1 MRSKLRP
8 PVGQG
13 LTGRVA
19 ASGKPLVIADVE
31 REGGSL
37 YPDFNRT
44 NQYTS
49 FMGVPVIY
57 RGSIVGVLSVMTIQR
72 REFSRD
78 EELLL
83 AGMADQAAIALQ
95 NAQLFEER
103 ERQIAELTTLNRI
116 SRAINATLDLD
127 ELLRSLH
134 HGIGEV
140 LDISIS
146 FIGLYD
152 QASRQITF
160 PIARIDGQDYQ
171 DDEVALAEQPDT
183 LAARVIL
190 ERQPILLHTIEEVE
204 ALEPTPPEHGPP
216 RIASYIGV
224 PIMLGTDVLGM
235 ITVQSITPHAYD
247 ENDLRFLTTV
257 ASQAATAL
265 ANARLFEERERRL
278 RESNAMRDIGSAV
291 TSTLDLQDVLER
303 LHTELG
309 RVIDVS
315 NSFVGLYDADQ
326 HILSYPIA
334 YDDGTPV
341 QLEPQ
346 PLGDGVNHWVITH
359 RQPLLLGSKDEY
371 WSFYQ
376 AAQYDTS
383 LGPPACT
390 EESYLVVPIMSSDTV
405 FGVINIQS
413 DRAARLRRRRHGLC
427 RYGGEPGGDRDQQR
441 ASVPGARPQDRGAGD
456 LQRDRPGAERGD
468 ATR

>member
-1 MRSKLRP
+1 MISVLVPAAMLGIPPEVARKLRP

-152 QASRQITF
+152 QASRRITF

-171 DDEVALAEQPDT
+171 DDEVALAEQAGYAGRARDPGATADPAPHDRRGRGARAD
-183 LAARVIL
+183 AARSTG
-190 ERQPILLHTIEEVE
+190 RRGSHPIS
-204 ALEPTPPEHGPP
+204 AC
-216 RIASYIGV
+216 
-224 PIMLGTDVLGM
+224 
-235 ITVQSITPHAYD
+235 
-247 ENDLRFLTTV
+247 
-257 ASQAATAL
+257 
-265 ANARLFEERERRL
+265 RLCW
-278 RESNAMRDIGSAV
+278 APMCWA
-291 TSTLDLQDVLER
+291 
-303 LHTELG
+303 
-309 RVIDVS
+309 
-315 NSFVGLYDADQ
+315 
-326 HILSYPIA
+326 
-334 YDDGTPV
+334 
-341 QLEPQ
+341 
-346 PLGDGVNHWVITH
+346 
-359 RQPLLLGSKDEY
+359 
-371 WSFYQ
+371 
-376 AAQYDTS
+376 
-383 LGPPACT
+383 
-390 EESYLVVPIMSSDTV
+390 
-405 FGVINIQS
+405 
-413 DRAARLRRRRHGLC
+413 
-427 RYGGEPGGDRDQQR
+427 
-441 ASVPGARPQDRGAGD
+441 
-456 LQRDRPGAERGD
+456 
-468 ATR
+468 

>member
-1 MRSKLRP
+1 MNSVLVPAAMLGIPPEVAQKLRP

-37 YPDFNRT
+37 YPDFNRA

-152 QASRQITF
+152 QSSRQITF

-171 DDEVALAEQPDT
+171 DRRSGIGRTAGYPGR
-183 LAARVIL
+183 ARD
-190 ERQPILLHTIEEVE
+190 P
-204 ALEPTPPEHGPP
+204 
-216 RIASYIGV
+216 
-224 PIMLGTDVLGM
+224 GTTADPA
-235 ITVQSITPHAYD
+235 PHD
-247 ENDLRFLTTV
+247 
-257 ASQAATAL
+257 
-265 ANARLFEERERRL
+265 RR
-278 RESNAMRDIGSAV
+278 G
-291 TSTLDLQDVLER
+291 
-303 LHTELG
+303 
-309 RVIDVS
+309 
-315 NSFVGLYDADQ
+315 
-326 HILSYPIA
+326 
-334 YDDGTPV
+334 
-341 QLEPQ
+341 
-346 PLGDGVNHWVITH
+346 
-359 RQPLLLGSKDEY
+359 
-371 WSFYQ
+371 
-376 AAQYDTS
+376 
-383 LGPPACT
+383 
-390 EESYLVVPIMSSDTV
+390 
-405 FGVINIQS
+405 
-413 DRAARLRRRRHGLC
+413 
-427 RYGGEPGGDRDQQR
+427 
-441 ASVPGARPQDRGAGD
+441 
-456 LQRDRPGAERGD
+456 
-468 ATR
+468 

>member
-1 MRSKLRP
+1 VNTVALWTIAGDVLVPAAMLGIPPEIARTLRP

-19 ASGKPLVIADVE
+19 ASSKPLVIADVE
-31 REGGSL
+31 RDGGSL
-37 YPDFNRT
+37 YPAFNRA

-57 RGSIVGVLSVMTIQR
+57 RGSTVGVLSVMTIAR

-116 SRAINATLDLD
+116 SRAINATFDLD

-134 HGIGEV
+134 QGIGEV

-152 QASRQITF
+152 QATKRITF
-160 PIARIDGQDYQ
+160 PIARVDGQDYQ
-171 DDEVALAEQPDT
+171 DDEVVLADKPDT
-183 LAARVIL
+183 LAARVVL
-190 ERQPILLHTIEEVE
+190 ERQPILLNTMEEIE
-204 ALEPTPPEHGPP
+204 ALDPRPAEVGGPQ
-216 RIASYIGV
+216 IASCVGV

-235 ITVQSITPHAYD
+235 LTVQSGTPHAYG

-278 RESNAMRDIGSAV
+278 SESNAMRDIGSAV

-303 LHTELG
+303 
-309 RVIDVS
+309 
-315 NSFVGLYDADQ
+315 
-326 HILSYPIA
+326 
-334 YDDGTPV
+334 
-341 QLEPQ
+341 
-346 PLGDGVNHWVITH
+346 
-359 RQPLLLGSKDEY
+359 
-371 WSFYQ
+371 
-376 AAQYDTS
+376 
-383 LGPPACT
+383 
-390 EESYLVVPIMSSDTV
+390 
-405 FGVINIQS
+405 
-413 DRAARLRRRRHGLC
+413 
-427 RYGGEPGGDRDQQR
+427 
-441 ASVPGARPQDRGAGD
+441 
-456 LQRDRPGAERGD
+456 
-468 ATR
+468 